1 MRKEPDVRALAA
13 SDLATLSHMGLDEA
27 IAMRAM
33 AQDMGW
39 VLADGRTILGAA
51 TAYLADG
58 TVFLDTLVGQSQA
71 KLLLIDHAVAYARWS
86 YAPAVTLLAFAQKSA
101 LEARGFVGLDPGGL
115 PPELGAVANR
125 HKVLMKRL

>member
-1 MRKEPDVRALAA
+1 VRALAA
-13 SDLATLSHMGLDEA
+13 DDLAPLASIGLDAA

-39 VLADGRTILGAA
+39 VLADGATVFGAA

-58 TVFLDTLVGQSQA
+58 TVFLDALVGQAQA
-71 KLLLIDHAVAYARWS
+71 KLILIDHVVAYARWS
-86 YAPAVTLLAFAQKSA
+86 YAPAVTLLAPAHVQP
-101 LEARGFVGLDPGGL
+101 LEARGFVGLDPSRL
-115 PPELGAVANR
+115 PPELGAVANK